1 MAEKQTAKRNRREEI
16 LQSLALMLESSDG
29 SQRIT
34 TAKLAA
40 SVGVSEAA
48 LYRHF
53 PSKTRMFDSLI
64 EFIEDSLITRINLI
78 LKDEKDTTA
87 RLRLIVLLILGFG
100 ERNPGLTRI
109 LTGHALM
116 FEQDRL
122 QGRINQLFER
132 IEAQLRQVMREK
144 KMREGEG
151 YTLDETLLVPASCWL
166 SARACC
172 RALCAASSNIV
183 RRMISTPAGR
193 WSPHSCSKSSHA
205 AARLHDSPRNLRK
218 FVANPRAIG

>member
-1 MAEKQTAKRNRREEI
+1 MAEKKSAKRNRRDEI
-16 LQSLALMLESSDG
+16 LQALAQMLESSDG

-40 SVGVSEAA
+40 TVGVSEAA

-64 EFIEDSLITRINLI
+64 EFIEDSLITRINAI
-78 LKDEKDTTA
+78 LKDEKETMT
-87 RLRLIVLLILGFG
+87 RLRMIVQLILGFG
-100 ERNPGLTRI
+100 ELNPGLTRI

-132 IEAQLRQVMREK
+132 IEAQLRQVMRER
-144 KMREGEG
+144 KMREGQG
-151 YTLDETLLVPASCWL
+151 FATDETLLASQLLAFCEGML
-166 SARACC
+166 SRFV
-172 RALCAASSNIV
+172 RSEFRYLPTQEFDVRWPLLAAQLV
-183 RRMISTPAGR
+183 
-193 WSPHSCSKSSHA
+193 
-205 AARLHDSPRNLRK
+205 
-218 FVANPRAIG
+218 

>member
-1 MAEKQTAKRNRREEI
+1 MAEKETTKRNRREEI
-16 LQSLALMLESSDG
+16 LQALAQMLQSSDG

-40 SVGVSEAA
+40 NVGVSEAA

-78 LKDEKDTTA
+78 LQDEKDTLN
-87 RLRLIVLLILGFG
+87 RLRLILLLILGFA

-109 LTGHALM
+109 ITGHALM

-132 IEAQLRQVMREK
+132 IEVQLRQVLREK
-144 KMREGEG
+144 KMREGSG
-151 YTLDETLLVPASCWL
+151 YTYDETLLASQLLAYCEGML
-166 SARACC
+166 SRFV
-172 RALCAASSNIV
+172 RSEFKYRPTQDFDTRWPLIAAQ
-183 RRMISTPAGR
+183 
-193 WSPHSCSKSSHA
+193 
-205 AARLHDSPRNLRK
+205 LQ
-218 FVANPRAIG
+218 

>member
-1 MAEKQTAKRNRREEI
+1 MAEKISTKRNRREEI
-16 LQSLALMLESSDG
+16 LQSLAQMLESSDG

-40 SVGVSEAA
+40 NVGVSEAA

-78 LKDEKDTTA
+78 LKDEKETMT
-87 RLRLIVLLILGFG
+87 RLRLIVQLILGFG

-122 QGRINQLFER
+122 QNRINQLFER
-132 IEAQLRQVMREK
+132 IEAQLRQVMRERR
-144 KMREGEG
+144 MREGEG
-151 YTLDETLLVPASCWL
+151 FQTDESLLASQLLAFCEGLL
-166 SARACC
+166 SRFVRSEFRYSPTADFDIRWP
-172 RALCAASSNIV
+172 LLAAQLV
-183 RRMISTPAGR
+183 
-193 WSPHSCSKSSHA
+193 
-205 AARLHDSPRNLRK
+205 
-218 FVANPRAIG
+218 

>member
-87 RLRLIVLLILGFG
+87 RLRLIVLLLLGFG

-132 IEAQLRQVMREK
+132 IEAQLRQDCVKRECVRVK
-144 KMREGEG
+144 VTPPMK
-151 YTLDETLLVPASCWL
+151 PCWQARSWPSVKVCCHVL
-166 SARACC
+166 SAANLNT
-172 RALCAASSNIV
+172 A
-183 RRMISTPAGR
+183 RRMILTPAGR
-193 WSPHSCSKSSHA
+193 
-205 AARLHDSPRNLRK
+205 
-218 FVANPRAIG
+218 

>member
-1 MAEKQTAKRNRREEI
+1 
-16 LQSLALMLESSDG
+16 MLESSDG

-40 SVGVSEAA
+40 NVGVSEAA

-78 LKDEKDTTA
+78 LKDEKETMA
-87 RLRLIVLLILGFG
+87 RLRLIVQLILGFG

-132 IEAQLRQVMREK
+132 IEVQLRQVMRER

-151 YTLDETLLVPASCWL
+151 FHTDEALLASQL
-166 SARACC
+166 L
-172 RALCAASSNIV
+172 ALCEGLLSRYVRSEFRFSPTAEFDTRWPLIAAQLV
-183 RRMISTPAGR
+183 
-193 WSPHSCSKSSHA
+193 
-205 AARLHDSPRNLRK
+205 
-218 FVANPRAIG
+218 

>member
-1 MAEKQTAKRNRREEI
+1 MAEKENTKRNRREEI
-16 LQSLALMLESSDG
+16 LQALAQMLESSDG

-40 SVGVSEAA
+40 NVGVYEAA

-78 LKDEKDTTA
+78 LQDEKETFN
-87 RLRLIVLLILGFG
+87 RLRLILLLILGFA

-109 LTGHALM
+109 MTGHALM

-132 IEAQLRQVMREK
+132 IEAQLRQVLKERK
-144 KMREGEG
+144 LREGKG
-151 YTLDETLLVPASCWL
+151 FIVDETLLASQLLAFCEGML
-166 SARACC
+166 SRYVRSEFRYRPTQEFDARWP
-172 RALCAASSNIV
+172 LLAAQ
-183 RRMISTPAGR
+183 
-193 WSPHSCSKSSHA
+193 
-205 AARLHDSPRNLRK
+205 LQ
-218 FVANPRAIG
+218 

>member
-1 MAEKQTAKRNRREEI
+1 MAEKETTKRNRREEI
-16 LQSLALMLESSDG
+16 LQALAQMLQSSDG

-40 SVGVSEAA
+40 NVGVSEAA

-78 LKDEKDTTA
+78 LQDEKDTLN
-87 RLRLIVLLILGFG
+87 RLRLILLLVLGFA

-109 LTGHALM
+109 MTGHALM

-132 IEAQLRQVMREK
+132 IEVQLKQVLREK
-144 KMREGEG
+144 KMREGSG
-151 YTLDETLLVPASCWL
+151 YTYDETLLASQLLAYCEGML
-166 SARACC
+166 SRFV
-172 RALCAASSNIV
+172 RSEFKYRPTQDFDTRWPLIAAQ
-183 RRMISTPAGR
+183 
-193 WSPHSCSKSSHA
+193 
-205 AARLHDSPRNLRK
+205 LQ
-218 FVANPRAIG
+218 

>member
-1 MAEKQTAKRNRREEI
+1 MAEKEKTKRNRREEI
-16 LQSLALMLESSDG
+16 LQALAQMLESSDG

-40 SVGVSEAA
+40 NVGVSEAA

-78 LKDEKDTTA
+78 LQDEKETFN
-87 RLRLIVLLILGFG
+87 RLRLILLLILGFA

-109 LTGHALM
+109 MTGHALM

-132 IEAQLRQVMREK
+132 IEAQLRQVLKERK
-144 KMREGEG
+144 LREGKG
-151 YTLDETLLVPASCWL
+151 FIIDETLLASQLLAFCEGML
-166 SARACC
+166 SRYVRSEFRYRPTQEFDARWP
-172 RALCAASSNIV
+172 LLAAQ
-183 RRMISTPAGR
+183 
-193 WSPHSCSKSSHA
+193 
-205 AARLHDSPRNLRK
+205 LQ
-218 FVANPRAIG
+218 